1 MIRKL
6 AALAG
11 LGLAAL
17 LLYGLQKT
25 MPTYGNIT
33 SPITLWGKAGET
45 LTARNFALTVKDIR
59 VARAI
64 KLTAFGRERLYS
76 TSGVWALVEVEA
88 AALNETI
95 TLTSA
100 SWLGRDGARYTAS
113 ERLSNAPGVLTSR
126 RLEPGLTSR
135 ALLIF
140 EFPENEL
147 IKGQILIARAAF
159 LPLDN
164 ELYIDADLPAKSPI
178 YPTVTLTRGR
188 SLTDWSLTSP

>member
-6 AALAG
+6 AVIAG
-11 LGLAAL
+11 LGLAVL

-33 SPITLWGKAGET
+33 SPIALWGKAGEM
-45 LTARNFALTVKDIR
+45 LRARNFALTVKDIR
-59 VARAI
+59 IAREI
-64 KLTAFGRERLYS
+64 KLTAIGRERLYS

-88 AALNETI
+88 AALNETV

-100 SWLGRDGARYTAS
+100 NWLGRDGARYEAS
-113 ERLSNAPGVLTSR
+113 ERLSNAPGLLTSQ
-126 RLEPGLTSR
+126 RLEPGLTTR

-140 EFPENEL
+140 EFPESEL

-164 ELYIDADLPAKSPI
+164 EMHIDADLPAEPLI
-178 YPTVTLTRGR
+178 HPTLTLNRGR